1 MKIAVFGENGR
12 KYAHRIDTK
21 HFGNALLRN
30 SHSFFRF
37 YPSKEWSNVQIKSNS
52 ALRGCKMLEPS
63 KERREITSRDR
74 VFAKTSRDARR
85 DLREIEK
92 WIRSP
97 PPGAL
102 HFYGKSE
109 RNPLFHPQKA
119 NRRAQSSRARDDAKR
134 IFRFERRDVNKN
146 AFTHRATRKR
156 ERLHVVL
163 LNATTRDEFLLLPF
177 FFFLSLSLFCVGCA
191 VFFFLSRLLFP
202 TSETDVD
209 FLLFFGRTLTLW
221 LALVQT
227 LVYKRRKK

>member
-163 LNATTRDEFLLLPF
+163 NATTRRVSSSAVLF
-177 FFFLSLSLFCVGCA
+177 FSLSLSSVSA
-191 VFFFLSRLLFP
+191 AQSFFFLSRLLFP

-209 FLLFFGRTLTLW
+209 LL
-221 LALVQT
+221 
-227 LVYKRRKK
+227 RRKK

>member
-1 MKIAVFGENGR
+1 
-12 KYAHRIDTK
+12 
-21 HFGNALLRN
+21 
-30 SHSFFRF
+30 
-37 YPSKEWSNVQIKSNS
+37 
-52 ALRGCKMLEPS
+52 MLEPS

>member
-1 MKIAVFGENGR
+1 
-12 KYAHRIDTK
+12 
-21 HFGNALLRN
+21 
-30 SHSFFRF
+30 
-37 YPSKEWSNVQIKSNS
+37 
-52 ALRGCKMLEPS
+52 MLEPS

-156 ERLHVVL
+156 ERLHGVL

-177 FFFLSLSLFCVGCA
+177 FFFSLSSVSAAQSFFSLSYIRTCLPPSDIRMSMISDLKVAIQELPFYFLFEQCKIC
-191 VFFFLSRLLFP
+191 
-202 TSETDVD
+202 TVD
-209 FLLFFGRTLTLW
+209 RQIQQF
-221 LALVQT
+221 
-227 LVYKRRKK
+227 